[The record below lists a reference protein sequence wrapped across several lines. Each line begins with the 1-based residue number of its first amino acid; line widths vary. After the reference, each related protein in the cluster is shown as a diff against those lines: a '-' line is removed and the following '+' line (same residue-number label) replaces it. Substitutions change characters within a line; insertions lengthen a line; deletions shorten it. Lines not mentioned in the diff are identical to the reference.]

1 MKTFLVKFRICEQT
15 SPDDYEMVSKERM
28 FNEDTKLSEVNEWV
42 LSKGGKI
49 TDRNYKRMIEVFIS
63 EPE

>member
-28 FNEDTKLSEVNEWV
+28 FDENAKLSEVNEWV

-49 TDRNYKRMIEVFIS
+49 TDRGYKRMMEVLIS